1 MVVKAFSYEFW
12 KANRSQEGITIY
24 DNDFAQIVGVGEAI
38 YIRRMLFFW
47 SKWGCKNKKGIFL
60 RPEKFISSIGMTNY
74 TFRKIT
80 ERWEELGILTTKVV
94 GRTRKKWFK
103 INEEKLAEYLTHL
116 FNLAHKND
124 EKSVLRKRKTRN
136 AKTKNA
142 IYSSRIKNLG
152 ECAIKTHIGALA
164 KRQGR
169 RCDFP
174 EGFIKSRNTI
184 KSKASL
190 LLSPKEIKKQ
200 QRAMKLGVLLQN
212 IMIKNKWTINTR
224 HPNNLIAPILKLK
237 DNKAFP
243 IKFSEI
249 RAAIDFLSDHAGKE
263 FCPVIHNINHF
274 ASKYPQILDA
284 INRFA
289 GKLKPSPEKSKP
301 GESVDRDKLNDQT
314 LAIAGQGCSI
324 CHKRNRPVYH
334 VIKPGSVNQLVYTCK
349 SCHIKLERLAE
360 KQAEI
365 FRAEEDMEL
374 NENENMD

>member
-124 EKSVLRKRKTRN
+124 EKSVLRKRKSRN

-184 KSKASL
+184 KSKATL

-200 QRAMKLGVLLQN
+200 QRASKLGVMLQN
-212 IMIKNKWTINTR
+212 IMIKNKWTINRR
-224 HPNNLIAPILKLK
+224 HPDNLIAPILKLK

-243 IKFSEI
+243 VKFSEI
-249 RAAIDFLSDHAGKE
+249 RAAIDFLKDNAGTKM
-263 FCPVIHNINHF
+263 CPVIHNVDQF
-274 ASKYPQILDA
+274 AKKYPQILDM
-284 INRFA
+284 IQRTN
-289 GKLKPSPEKSKP
+289 GELKPAEKSKSDEP
-301 GESVDRDKLNDQT
+301 INLRKLYNRT
-314 LAIAGQGCSI
+314 LATDNQPCST
-324 CHKRNRPVYH
+324 CHKRNHPVYH
-334 VIKPGSVNQLVYTCK
+334 VLKPGVSGQLIY
-349 SCHIKLERLAE
+349 SCEHCYHKLERLAE

-365 FRAEEDMEL
+365 FRAEEDAEL
-374 NENENMD
+374 ENENMY